1 MSMVS
6 EIKNLLKFL
15 IFFLHIL
22 PVILPC
28 KKESVDKLAEYAKK
42 EPVVMPT
49 DTLYGLCMSIY
60 GDVKKIYKLKGR
72 SFDKKIPVGVA
83 SIEMMRKVA
92 YITPET
98 ERLVRVFM
106 PGPLTLVLK
115 NKGVSWLEDT
125 VAVRIPAHTLTIYL
139 MEKIG
144 PITLTS
150 ANISGEKAPEKIED
164 TMKLDVKYRIDCG
177 KLMGKPST
185 IVSLVDGVKLIREGA
200 IPFSA
205 ILKVLGDEHG
215 Y

>member
-1 MSMVS
+1 
-6 EIKNLLKFL
+6 
-15 IFFLHIL
+15 
-22 PVILPC
+22 VILPC
-28 KKESVDKLAEYAKK
+28 KRDSVDRIADYAKQ

-83 SIEMMRKVA
+83 SIEMMREVA
-92 YITPET
+92 YITPEAEKLT
-98 ERLVRVFM
+98 RKFM

-115 NKGVSWLEDT
+115 NKGVPWLQDT

-150 ANISGEKAPEKIED
+150 ANISGEKAPERIED

-185 IVSLVDGVKLIREGA
+185 IVDLTEEIRLIREGA
-200 IPFSA
+200 IPFER
-205 ILKVLGDEHG
+205 ILKALEE
-215 Y
+215 